1 MEQSH
6 EKPTDR
12 QLLKKYSAFYGIRNF
27 ITATQKSPPPVPI
40 LSQIKSVNNIPIH
53 KGWT

>member
-6 EKPTDR
+6 EKPTGR
-12 QLLKKYSAFYGIRNF
+12 QLLKKFSAFYGIRNF
-27 ITATQKSPPPVPI
+27 ITATPKSPPPVPI
-40 LSQIKSVNNIPIH
+40 LSQIKSFSNILIH